1 MNKILLIASAFWAT
15 IGSLTA
21 QNSIVDSVLTIADGT
36 TEIKSQAFYGRKDFN
51 KVVIP
56 STVTKIGGLAFH
68 SCKNL
73 KEIDIPSSVKEIGNA
88 AFQNDSSLT
97 KVTLHEGL
105 TNLNYR
111 VFKNTAIKEI
121 IIPSSI
127 DTIGKEAFSGCFNL
141 QKVVIQNGVKK
152 IDNNAF
158 GSSTLKTIEI
168 PASVSDFG
176 TNIFSKCD
184 SLTSIRAD
192 KYSDAHAFFNTDSL
206 LSLTD
211 NEPVQTKEE
220 WIATTKYNILDD
232 SILYIGHGITK
243 IQDNQYANNQNI
255 AEIRFSETLEKIG
268 PGAFKNTDGIKK
280 ITIPGNVKI
289 IGDGAFS
296 GCSNL
301 EEVIIEDGVE
311 EIRVYAFY
319 DCQKLNSVTMPK
331 YVQKIVPDG
340 LYWQNVSTRVFHCY
354 AGSEAYRLAKK
365 NGYTIEIL
373 GYDEQTSDTIT
384 HLDFSGNKTISSNA
398 FQNCS
403 AETVDLGPNIVEI
416 GENAFNEKSKLRVKR
431 DSYADTWAKENGYY
445 LCGVL
450 ADVNIYSKDSSEQI
464 EEDFTRILCDNDSYY
479 NWTNYKIKVQ
489 QPLTVE
495 EVDDKIV
502 LTSFMLVPCKNVT
515 VTKGG
520 KTILSG
526 KTIQPLTRTVL
537 DDNSTSIEDFSI
549 VSDDSL
555 YQVFTNLKIDWTV
568 MFNGSTIRKTE
579 TETTTHPLL
588 PMYPV
593 HCREWLATICNN
605 AYVIASNEYKELCY
619 KGVEEKWFVT
629 NEEQTEF
636 LTKEQMDTLLNK
648 TSKRTLTLGHCNGGG
663 LGSLNGNNIWLLSG
677 WFTKLGQK
685 EPHGFFHEFS
695 HNMGWNHSDGNMC
708 NLGAANGYGE
718 KCWPMMATTIYKQ
731 FYTAGE
737 LPYNDIYILNS
748 NCFSHEEL
756 NKPDPAKDVIIDSV
770 LYIADGVP
778 CVTSYK
784 NQTDFT
790 KVVIPSSVEVIKN
803 SAFYGTKIKEIEIPS
818 SIVKIENLA
827 FHSCTD
833 LDSINIPDNVK
844 VIGDAAFQ
852 NDSSLTSVKIGSGL
866 KELSYRIFK
875 SSGLTE
881 INIPANIKV
890 IGKEAFADCKNLKT
904 VVIAD
909 GVQKID
915 NNAFYNTGIEKIE
928 VPASVTEFGKNI
940 TSKKVVW
947 IVKRGSAAYYYA
959 LGNNYPI
966 ELLPEPED
974 EVVAQIIAE
983 SESAEYA
990 PTEGWQT
997 GDYTSGYE
1005 RRRWDFSNEL
1015 KGAGKYTITFKYT
1028 KGACMLCLADALFV
1042 ADGNAIG
1049 HFFDMRSAGS
1059 NPRQIVYEITVP
1071 AGTEKLELLALAKTS
1086 GGIESNGTIKVE
1098 YLGGETSNIL
1108 TNSTVNEIK
1117 IYNQN
1122 RIIIVENAT
1131 DEISVYDIL
1140 GQLICR
1146 YAMPT
1151 INTEIPVNKEGL
1163 YIVKTGN
1170 SIGKLYIK

>member
-1 MNKILLIASAFWAT
+1 MIMNKILLLASAFLPAV
-15 IGSLTA
+15 GSLA
-21 QNSIVDSVLTIADGT
+21 AENSIVDSVLTIANGT
-36 TEIKSQAFYGRKDFN
+36 TEIKNQAYYGKNDFN

-56 STVTKIGGLAFH
+56 NTVTKIGISAFQN
-68 SCKNL
+68 CTKL
-73 KEIDIPSSVKEIGNA
+73 KEIDIPSSVKEIGGA
-88 AFQNDSSLT
+88 AFLNDSLLT
-97 KVTLHEGL
+97 NVTLHEGL
-105 TNLNYR
+105 TSLGNKA
-111 VFKNTAIKEI
+111 FKKTAIKEI
-121 IIPSSI
+121 TIPS
-127 DTIGKEAFSGCFNL
+127 TVTE
-141 QKVVIQNGVKK
+141 
-152 IDNNAF
+152 
-158 GSSTLKTIEI
+158 
-168 PASVSDFG
+168 FG
-176 TNIFSKCD
+176 TEILSLCD
-184 SLTSIRAD
+184 SLTSIKVDR
-192 KYSDAHAFFNTDSL
+192 YTDAHAYFNTDSL
-206 LSLTD
+206 LSFTD
-211 NEPVQTKEE
+211 KEPVQTKEE
-220 WIATTKYNILDD
+220 WIASTKYNIIVD
-232 SILYIGHGITK
+232 SVLYIGNGQKVTTYGQYQNNDIIT
-243 IQDNQYANNQNI
+243 D
-255 AEIRFSETLEKIG
+255 IRFPESLDTIGYLSFRNNSGIRKIVI
-268 PGAFKNTDGIKK
+268 PGTVKK
-280 ITIPGNVKI
+280 ISGW
-289 IGDGAFS
+289 AFAQ
-296 GCSNL
+296 CANL
-301 EEVIIEDGVE
+301 EEVVIEEGVE
-311 EIRVYAFY
+311 EIYECAFY
-319 DCQKLNSVTMPK
+319 NCTSLNSVTVPK
-331 YVQKIVPDG
+331 SLRTIANENCMFWSNNATK
-340 LYWQNVSTRVFHCY
+340 VFHCY
-354 AGSEAYRLAKK
+354 AGSEAYRIAKK
-365 NGYTIEIL
+365 NGYKIDIL
-373 GYDEQTSDTIT
+373 GYDEQASDTVT
-384 HLDFSGNKTISSNA
+384 HLDFSVNQTILSGA
-398 FQNCS
+398 FQS
-403 AETVDLGPNIVEI
+403 YPAEMVDLGPNIIEI
-416 GENAFNEKSKLRVKR
+416 GEDAFNEKTKLRVR
-431 DSYADTWAKENGYY
+431 RNTYADTWAKENGYY

-450 ADVNIYSKDSSEQI
+450 ADLNIYTKDSSKEI
-464 EEDFTRILCDNDSYY
+464 EEDFTRILCDDDSYI
-479 NWTNYKIKVQ
+479 NWTSYIFQVQ
-489 QPLTVE
+489 QPLKIE
-495 EVDDKIV
+495 EVDGNIV
-502 LTSFMLVPCKNVT
+502 LTSFLLEPCENVT
-515 VTKGG
+515 VSQNG
-520 KTILSG
+520 KTFFSN

-537 DDNSTSIEDFSI
+537 CEANSFSDPESFEI
-549 VSDDSL
+549 LSDDSL
-555 YQVFTNLKIDWTV
+555 YNVFRFLSAVIDWTV
-568 MFNGSTIRKTE
+568 TFNGDFIRKTQSG
-579 TETTTHPLL
+579 HDDMPYL

-593 HCREWLATICNN
+593 FCREWIATVSNN
-605 AYVIASNEYKELCY
+605 AYVIANDQYKELCY
-619 KGVEEKWFVT
+619 KGVDEKWFVT
-629 NEEQTEF
+629 NEEQTDF
-636 LTKEQMDTLLNK
+636 LTKEQMDTLL
-648 TSKRTLTLGHCNGGG
+648 SKAYTHTFKLGRCNGGG
-663 LGSLNGNNIWLLSG
+663 LGTVGGINLYLTDTWLRN
-677 WFTKLGQK
+677 LGSK

-695 HNMGWNHSDGNMC
+695 HNMGWNHVDGNMC

-718 KCWPMMATTIYKQ
+718 KCWPMMAATIYKQ

-748 NCFSHEEL
+748 DCFSYDEL
-756 NKPDPAKDVIIDSV
+756 HKEDPAEDVVIDSI
-770 LYIADGVP
+770 LYITDGVP
-778 CVTSYK
+778 CITNTHK
-784 NQTDFT
+784 NQKDFA
-790 KVVIPSSVEVIKN
+790 KAIIPSSVEVIKN

-1131 DEISVYDIL
+1131 DEICVYDIL